1 MKKAGI
7 AIVLY
12 VFILSN
18 SVSAKDFG
26 NRGGNYPVAEE
37 SILLSL
43 QRKLGALDLKKEEER
58 MRKVAEERVKN
69 PAPVSG
75 IVPAKETREF
85 WHDPTYILT
94 EDAVLPCGRV
104 LYKAGTAVNP
114 LDYMDLGR
122 RLFFVDGREK
132 KQVEWLKSRLLPDSS
147 SGENKIEDRIIL
159 VGGSPVEL
167 QDKLGFEVYFDQA
180 GELTTRFG
188 IKGSPALAEQDGKKL
203 KIVEV
208 ALDEEEAGLVPGTH
222 LNKKKIINHEPN

>member
-1 MKKAGI
+1 MKTAYM

-12 VFILSN
+12 ISTSSNIVF
-18 SVSAKDFG
+18 AKDFG
-26 NRGGNYPVAEE
+26 NRGANYPVAEE

-43 QRKLGALDLKKEEER
+43 QKKFAELDLKKEGER
-58 MRKVAEERVKN
+58 MRSIAEERVRN

-75 IVPAKETREF
+75 VIPAKETREF

-114 LDYMDLGR
+114 LDYMNLDR
-122 RLFFVDGREK
+122 RLFFIDGREE
-132 KQVEWLKSRLLPDSS
+132 KQVEWLKGQLLPDSS
-147 SGENKIEDRIIL
+147 SFDKKIEDRIIL
-159 VGGSPVEL
+159 VGGSPPEI
-167 QDKLGFEVYFDQA
+167 QDKLGFEVYFDQG

-188 IKGSPALAEQDGKKL
+188 IRGSPAVAEQAGKNL

-208 ALDEEEAGLVPGTH
+208 AVDEE
-222 LNKKKIINHEPN
+222 K

>member
-1 MKKAGI
+1 MKTAYM

-12 VFILSN
+12 ISTSSNIVF
-18 SVSAKDFG
+18 AKDFG
-26 NRGGNYPVAEE
+26 NRGANYPVAEE

-43 QRKLGALDLKKEEER
+43 QKKFAELDLKKEGER
-58 MRKVAEERVKN
+58 MRSIAEERVRN

-75 IVPAKETREF
+75 IMPAKETREF

-114 LDYMDLGR
+114 LDYMNLDR
-122 RLFFVDGREK
+122 RLFFIDGREE
-132 KQVEWLKSRLLPDSS
+132 KQVEWLKGQLLPDSS
-147 SGENKIEDRIIL
+147 SFDKKIEDRIIL
-159 VGGSPVEL
+159 VGGSPPEI
-167 QDKLGFEVYFDQA
+167 QNKLGFEVYFDQG

-188 IKGSPALAEQDGKKL
+188 IRGSPAVAEQAGKNL

-208 ALDEEEAGLVPGTH
+208 AVDAE
-222 LNKKKIINHEPN
+222 K

>member
-26 NRGGNYPVAEE
+26 NRGANYPVAEE
-37 SILLSL
+37 SILLMF
-43 QRKLGALDLKKEEER
+43 QKKLGALDLKKEEER
-58 MRKVAEERVKN
+58 MRKAAEERVKN

-94 EDAVLPCGRV
+94 EDAVLPWGRV

-114 LDYMDLGR
+114 LDYMDLDR
-122 RLFFVDGREK
+122 RLFFVDGREE

-222 LNKKKIINHEPN
+222 LNKKKIINHERN

>member
-1 MKKAGI
+1 MKKAYM
-7 AIVLY
+7 AMVLY
-12 VFILSN
+12 ISTFSNIVF
-18 SVSAKDFG
+18 AKDFG
-26 NRGGNYPVAEE
+26 NRGANYPVAEE

-43 QRKLGALDLKKEEER
+43 QRKFAALDLKKEGER
-58 MRKVAEERVKN
+58 MRSIAEERVRN
-69 PAPVSG
+69 PAPVSWV
-75 IVPAKETREF
+75 IPAKETREF

-104 LYKAGTAVNP
+104 LYRAGTAVNP
-114 LDYMDLGR
+114 LDYMDLDR
-122 RLFFVDGREK
+122 RLFFVDGREE

-167 QDKLGFEVYFDQA
+167 QDKLGFEVYFDQG

-188 IKGSPALAEQDGKKL
+188 IRGSPAVAEQAGKNL

-208 ALDEEEAGLVPGTH
+208 AVDPE
-222 LNKKKIINHEPN
+222 K

>member
-104 LYKAGTAVNP
+104 LYRVGTAVNP

>member
-7 AIVLY
+7 AIVLH

-26 NRGGNYPVAEE
+26 NRGANYPVAEE
-37 SILLSL
+37 SILLMF
-43 QRKLGALDLKKEEER
+43 QKKLGALDLKKEEER
-58 MRKVAEERVKN
+58 MRKAAEERVKN

-104 LYKAGTAVNP
+104 LYRAGTAVNP
-114 LDYMDLGR
+114 LDYMDLDR

-132 KQVEWLKSRLLPDSS
+132 KQVEWLKSRLLPDSN

-159 VGGSPVEL
+159 VGGSPAEL

-188 IKGSPALAEQDGKKL
+188 IKGSPALAEQDGKSL

-208 ALDEEEAGLVPGTH
+208 ALDEEEAGLVPGRH
-222 LNKKKIINHEPN
+222 LNKKKIINHERN

>member
-26 NRGGNYPVAEE
+26 NRGANYPVAEE
-37 SILLSL
+37 SILLMF
-43 QRKLGALDLKKEEER
+43 QKKLGALDLKKEQET
-58 MRKVAEERVKN
+58 MRKAAEERVKN

-104 LYKAGTAVNP
+104 LYRAGTRVNP

-122 RLFFVDGREK
+122 RLFFVDGREE

-188 IKGSPALAEQDGKKL
+188 IKGSPALAEQDGKSL

-222 LNKKKIINHEPN
+222 LNKKKVINHEPN

>member
-26 NRGGNYPVAEE
+26 NRGANYPVAEE
-37 SILLSL
+37 SILLMF
-43 QRKLGALDLKKEEER
+43 QKKLGALDLKKEEER
-58 MRKVAEERVKN
+58 MRRIAEERVKN

-104 LYKAGTAVNP
+104 LYKAGTRVNP
-114 LDYMDLGR
+114 LDYMNLDR
-122 RLFFVDGREK
+122 RLFFIDGREE
-132 KQVEWLKSRLLPDSS
+132 KQVEWLRGQLLPDSS
-147 SGENKIEDRIIL
+147 SFDKKIEDRIIL
-159 VGGSPVEL
+159 VGGSPPEI
-167 QDKLGFEVYFDQA
+167 QDKLGFEVYFDQG

-188 IKGSPALAEQDGKKL
+188 IRGSPAVAEQAGKNL

-208 ALDEEEAGLVPGTH
+208 AVDAE
-222 LNKKKIINHEPN
+222 K

>member
-104 LYKAGTAVNP
+104 LYRAGTAVNP
-114 LDYMDLGR
+114 LDYMDLDR
-122 RLFFVDGREK
+122 RLFFVDGREE

-222 LNKKKIINHEPN
+222 LNKKKIINHERN

>member
-1 MKKAGI
+1 MKTAYM

-12 VFILSN
+12 ISTSSNIVF
-18 SVSAKDFG
+18 AKDFG
-26 NRGGNYPVAEE
+26 NRGANYPVAEE

-43 QRKLGALDLKKEEER
+43 QKKFAELDLKKEGER
-58 MRKVAEERVKN
+58 MRSIAEERVRN
-69 PAPVSG
+69 PVPVAG
-75 IVPAKETREF
+75 IIPAKETREF

-104 LYKAGTAVNP
+104 LYKAGTRVNP
-114 LDYMDLGR
+114 LDYMDLDR
-122 RLFFVDGREK
+122 RLFFIDGREE

-222 LNKKKIINHEPN
+222 LNKKKVINHEPN

>member
-26 NRGGNYPVAEE
+26 NRGANYPVAEE
-37 SILLSL
+37 SILLMF
-43 QRKLGALDLKKEEER
+43 QKKLGALDLKKEEER
-58 MRKVAEERVKN
+58 MRKAAEERVKN

-104 LYKAGTAVNP
+104 LYRAGTRVNP

-122 RLFFVDGREK
+122 RLFFVDGREE

-167 QDKLGFEVYFDQA
+167 QDKLGFEVYFDQG

-188 IKGSPALAEQDGKKL
+188 IRGSPAVAEQAGKNL

-208 ALDEEEAGLVPGTH
+208 AVDEE
-222 LNKKKIINHEPN
+222 K

>member
-1 MKKAGI
+1 MKKAYM

-12 VFILSN
+12 ISTSSNIVF
-18 SVSAKDFG
+18 AKDFG
-26 NRGGNYPVAEE
+26 NRGANYPVAEE

-43 QRKLGALDLKKEEER
+43 QKKFAELDLKKEGEK
-58 MRKVAEERVKN
+58 MRSIAEERVRN

-75 IVPAKETREF
+75 IMPAKETREF

-132 KQVEWLKSRLLPDSS
+132 KQVEWLKGQLLLGSS
-147 SGENKIEDRIIL
+147 SFDKKIEDRVIL
-159 VGGSPVEL
+159 VGGSPPEI
-167 QDKLGFEVYFDQA
+167 QDKLGFEVYFDQG

-188 IKGSPALAEQDGKKL
+188 IRGSPAVAEQAGKNL

-208 ALDEEEAGLVPGTH
+208 AVDAE
-222 LNKKKIINHEPN
+222 K

>member
-1 MKKAGI
+1 MKKAYM
-7 AIVLY
+7 AMVLY
-12 VFILSN
+12 ISTFSNTVF
-18 SVSAKDFG
+18 AKDFG
-26 NRGGNYPVAEE
+26 NRGANYPVAEE
-37 SILLSL
+37 SILLMI

-58 MRKVAEERVKN
+58 MRRITEERIRN
-69 PAPVSG
+69 PISVSG
-75 IVPAKETREF
+75 VIPAKETREF

-104 LYKAGTAVNP
+104 LYKAGTRVNP
-114 LDYMDLGR
+114 LDYMNLDR
-122 RLFFVDGREK
+122 RLFFIDGREE

-222 LNKKKIINHEPN
+222 LNKKKIINHERN

>member
-37 SILLSL
+37 SILLMF
-43 QRKLGALDLKKEEER
+43 QKKLGALDLKKEEER

-104 LYKAGTAVNP
+104 LYKAGTRVNH
-114 LDYMDLGR
+114 LDYMDLDR

-132 KQVEWLKSRLLPDSS
+132 KQVEWLKSRLLTDSS

-159 VGGSPVEL
+159 VGGSPMEL
-167 QDKLGFEVYFDQA
+167 KDKLGFEVYFDQA

-188 IKGSPALAEQDGKKL
+188 IKGSPALAEQDGKSL

-208 ALDEEEAGLVPGTH
+208 AVDPE
-222 LNKKKIINHEPN
+222 K